1 MSVNLYVC
9 SKYQVEYK
17 KADIQLSFDK
27 LIEILEYFKKQ
38 MPQFYYTVF
47 EEDCIIEIPKID
59 FQKLIEFEITTAKLK
74 RFVFEDKSFITKRE
88 LRDLFSFIY
97 RKHDKKNEFI
107 RIEIF

>member
-1 MSVNLYVC
+1 MSANLYVC

-38 MPQFYYTVF
+38 MPQFYYTVL
-47 EEDCIIEIPKID
+47 EECSIEISKED

-97 RKHDKKNEFI
+97 RKYDKKNEFI
-107 RIEIF
+107 RVEIF

>member
-1 MSVNLYVC
+1 MSANLHVC

-27 LIEILEYFKKQ
+27 LIEILEYFQKQ
-38 MPQFYYTVF
+38 MPRFYYTTL
-47 EEDCIIEIPKID
+47 EECSIEIPKED
-59 FQKLIEFEITTAKLK
+59 FQKLIEYEITTAKLK
-74 RFVFEDKSFITKRE
+74 KFVFKDKSFITKRE